1 MEKNTIARMTDEGSS
16 AVVIHTPQCVD
27 CRYNQGLMNCEALVV
42 KPTQYM
48 MNQETCPMYEKENE

>member
-1 MEKNTIARMTDEGSS
+1 MEKSTIDRMTDDGSS

-27 CRYNQGLMNCEALVV
+27 IKYKHILIKIEALVV

-48 MNQETCPMYEKENE
+48 MNQETCPMYEKES